1 MGGSWLKSTGLFFVS
16 GIITILCSSF
26 SDEFQ
31 AKRESGYLVA
41 DTDKSMIICPGSGK
55 RQMVQNWTR
64 NSRLVSVFQ
73 VYNPISLSHFLS

>member
-1 MGGSWLKSTGLFFVS
+1 VGGSWLKSTGLFFVS

-41 DTDKSMIICPGSGK
+41 DTDKSMIIFAQVQENHRWCKIGPEIQGSFLCF
-55 RQMVQNWTR
+55 R
-64 NSRLVSVFQ
+64 SAIPSHDL
-73 VYNPISLSHFLS
+73 IS